1 MRFGIA
7 SVVSVSHERINATQT
22 VAFFEG
28 TRVALRTRLGTTR
41 VDVRFKIFKSTH
53 DVERRVSISKFA
65 SALQN
70 ELPSIRSR
78 LHVKRDVC
86 VAGVV
91 HQKPRFDDLYA
102 N

>member
-1 MRFGIA
+1 MSGLM
-7 SVVSVSHERINATQT
+7 QLKP